1 MNDGGGRIL
10 AAVALAA
17 GLGVACADRDAA
29 AEAEREARARIEA
42 EFGRREAPDTADAP
56 ATGGDAAGEVATGG
70 EEVPATTG
78 GGDPAQGPDH
88 RAATAA
94 RTEGADEG
102 SPAESR
108 DASGRTTAPSANAGA
123 VPGEVADPPT
133 AGGDAPVE
141 TDAPSARADAGSGEV
156 VDQGVET
163 LLARAEAAYAGLDRL
178 RAAFS
183 QRIENP
189 ILGRTRDGNGTWLQA
204 GTNLFRMD
212 FAVPAG
218 DLYVADGSCL
228 WLYEPSLHDQVV
240 VSRLEEGVE
249 IGTIDIL
256 GRLLAEARSR
266 YDAVDAGVEAVDGAE
281 TRVVRLTPREFPA
294 RYVEVRLWIGV
305 ADDYVRRFRLE
316 EENETV
322 RTVTLTR
329 LEPQAPIEP
338 SQFAFTPPPGVP
350 VFPGDVQCG

>member
-1 MNDGGGRIL
+1 MSYGGGRIL
-10 AAVALAA
+10 AAVVLAA
-17 GLGVACADRDAA
+17 CLGVACAGRDAA

-42 EFGRREAPDTADAP
+42 EFGRRASPDERVDAPD
-56 ATGGDAAGEVATGG
+56 GGAAGEVAPGG
-70 EEVPATTG
+70 GEVPATTDG
-78 GGDPAQGPDH
+78 DDPATTPPAGGDPSSARGSDN
-88 RAATAA
+88 RAAAEA
-94 RTEGADEG
+94 RVGRSDDE
-102 SPAESR
+102 SPAEGQGES
-108 DASGRTTAPSANAGA
+108 AETAAPPAGA
-123 VPGEVADPPT
+123 EVGTGA
-133 AGGDAPVE
+133 AG
-141 TDAPSARADAGSGEV
+141 
-156 VDQGVET
+156 DQGVET

-189 ILGRTRDGNGTWLQA
+189 ILGRTRDGNGTWVQA

-218 DLYVADGSCL
+218 DVYVADGSCL

-240 VSRLEEGVE
+240 VSRLEEGIE

-266 YDAVDAGVEAVDGAE
+266 YDAADAGVEAIDGAE

-294 RYVEVRLWIGV
+294 RYVEVGLWIGV
-305 ADDYVRRFRLE
+305 ADHYVRRFRLE

-329 LEPQAPIEP
+329 LEPQAPVEP
-338 SQFAFTPPPGVP
+338 SRFAFTPPPGVP
-350 VFPGDVQCG
+350 VFPGDVRCG